1 LEIIMAASSQS
12 GRSGKGLRWLLGGIG
27 LLVVLAAIYT
37 GGWYYAASALK
48 TNVLR
53 ALGQR
58 DKAGISG
65 ECTDMDFRGFPFG
78 IGMYC
83 SKVMVDDHVN
93 GLSASFD
100 SLTSSAPVYQPGH
113 IAWQLKSPAEFR
125 TARGLTVSAEWTD
138 LQSSLVTKGRGIQQ
152 GTTTIEGLKAGIVLA
167 FNGQTINAT
176 ADRTEVHVRQNGA
189 DLEAA
194 IAVEN
199 SNILIKDF
207 PQPLPALTTNADITL
222 TGKAGLLDGSDSN
235 THGLRGT
242 SGLLHRVV
250 ADIGDGRVLTLS
262 GPFSFDDDGY
272 VSGQFKLEIDQLGP
286 WRDSLKTVIPGAKHT
301 IDMAGKLLKALAAGG
316 DKVSVDLTADHGQIT
331 LSGFIP
337 LGSIPPI

>member
-12 GRSGKGLRWLLGGIG
+12 GRSGNSLRALLVGLG
-27 LLVVLAAIYT
+27 LLVIVAALYT
-37 GGWYYAASALK
+37 GGWYYATSTLK

-58 DKAGISG
+58 DSAGVSG

-78 IGMYC
+78 IGMFC

-93 GLSASFD
+93 GISASFGN
-100 SLTSSAPVYQPGH
+100 LTSSAPVYQPGH
-113 IAWQLKSPAEFR
+113 ITWQLQSPAEFR

-138 LQSSLVTKGRGIQQ
+138 LQSSLVTKGKGIQQ
-152 GTTTIEGLKAGIVLA
+152 GTTTIEGLKLGIVPS
-167 FNGQTINAT
+167 FNGQNITAT
-176 ADRTEVHVRQNGA
+176 AGHTEIHVRQNGE
-189 DLEAA
+189 DLEANVG
-194 IAVEN
+194 IEN
-199 SNILIKDF
+199 SNAVIKDF
-207 PQPLPALTTNADITL
+207 PEPLPTLTTNADITL
-222 TGKAGLLDGSDSN
+222 TGKAGLLDGSDKG
-235 THGLRGT
+235 TQGLRGT
-242 SGLLHRVV
+242 AGILHRVV
-250 ADIGDGRVLTLS
+250 ADIGNGRVLTLS

-286 WRDSLKTVIPGAKHT
+286 WRDGLKEAIPAAKHT

-316 DKVSVDLTADHGQIT
+316 DNVSVDLTADHGHIL